1 LTGTNYAI
9 SFILLQVFGLAL
21 ATKQPSA
28 TAATF
33 AGIVRNNP
41 GNASWSKISDFTAR
55 ISRTQLAA
63 AIGNVIAV
71 CIGAVALERLWRVMF
86 AKSYLPEESAR
97 HVYDLMGGGAH
108 RRLVRKFR
116 RLSSPDRSRL
126 PTSLWPSCWTAQHG
140 APGGL
145 D

>member
-1 LTGTNYAI
+1 
-9 SFILLQVFGLAL
+9 VL

-63 AIGNVIAV
+63 GHRQRDRGLHL
-71 CIGAVALERLWRVMF
+71 GAVALERLWRVMF
-86 AKSYLPEESAR
+86 AKSYLAGGKCPAR
-97 HVYDLMGGGAH
+97 LRGASSFARDHHYAAGTGVNLMGCGAH
-108 RRLVRKFR
+108 RRLVRKI
-116 RLSSPDRSRL
+116 P
-126 PTSLWPSCWTAQHG
+126 PSFIA
-140 APGGL
+140 
-145 D
+145 

>member
-1 LTGTNYAI
+1 M
-9 SFILLQVFGLAL
+9 FGLVL

-63 AIGNVIAV
+63 AIGNVMAV
-71 CIGAVALERLWRVMF
+71 SRWGCPGAAVAGHVFRT
-86 AKSYLPEESAR
+86 LPA
-97 HVYDLMGGGAH
+97 G
-108 RRLVRKFR
+108 RKR
-116 RLSSPDRSRL
+116 P
-126 PTSLWPSCWTAQHG
+126 PCV
-140 APGGL
+140 
-145 D
+145 